1 MKYITATIDAGGK
14 LVCNLDYYTDAEGK
28 TQFFPLIQGSVNY
41 YAFRLIT
48 NNLPDEWRDILQA
61 QNNRWVIFQNTHL
74 EDGKNTTAMPLT
86 PVNDRGMVY
95 LQAVIPSYILAKP
108 GVLSITILFSLGETI
123 KTLATVSQNESDF
136 EPLRILPAN
145 DTLDKAILS
154 GITIEDKTIYHQL
167 IGTLLGGSNGQ
178 VLQKNSA
185 SGTMGYTWVD
195 GSKLSQGI
203 IFGGYVIPYKV
214 KGTEGTEGTD
224 TIYALAEITPS
235 ARTTIFGEGS
245 TETQLILLNQ
255 ASAGDRID
263 NILSRGW
270 AQCTNM
276 QFLARESVNSSDG
289 LNASL
294 NDYLVSDGEKWNIV
308 PAVDK
313 TVIERIVA
321 DSYVPWNYGSNAGD
335 TEKTVNM
342 VNISGN
348 AGSAN
353 KVNNTLTIGTLKF
366 DGSSDQTVESI
377 DGALLTDKTIDSSK
391 LADNV
396 SEVYIPWK
404 YGGGSE
410 EAVQINISGNAG
422 SANKVNNELTIGD
435 QTFDGSQPVVISAQT
450 LATLLDTYANAYI
463 DTPNLRDLSV
473 ASGKIGKGAVV
484 SDKLADGAVITR
496 TLAKNAV
503 TYDKL
508 DGEGMKSRL
517 LRIGTG
523 NRAPEASDASSFDL
537 WVQWF

>member
-214 KGTEGTEGTD
+214 KGTEGTD

-289 LNASL
+289 LNVSL

-335 TEKTVNM
+335 TKKTVNM
-342 VNISGN
+342 VDISGN

-353 KVNNTLTIGTLKF
+353 KVNHTLIIGPLKF
-366 DGSSDQTVESI
+366 DGSEDQTAKSI
-377 DGALLTDKTIDSSK
+377 DGAWLTAKTVDKTK
-391 LADNV
+391 LADDV
-396 SEVYIPWK
+396 SEVYIPWS
-404 YGGGSE
+404 YGGGSTN
-410 EAVQINISGNAG
+410 AVKINIDGNAK
-422 SANKVNNELTIGD
+422 SADKVNNALSIAGKTY
-435 QTFDGSQPVVISAQT
+435 DGSMAIEVEASDLKTALKNQIGSEQI
-450 LATLLDTYANAYI
+450 I
-463 DTPNLRDLSV
+463 DNSV
-473 ASGKIGKGAVV
+473 ATAKIPNKAITE
-484 SDKLADGAVITR
+484 DKLADGAVITR

>member
-203 IFGGYVIPYKV
+203 IFGGYVTPYKV
-214 KGTEGTEGTD
+214 KGTEGTD

-289 LNASL
+289 LNVSL

-335 TEKTVNM
+335 TKKTVNM
-342 VNISGN
+342 VDISGNAGSASKLNHSLTIGSINSKTYDGSSDVLLENIDGNWLTTKTVDKEKLADNVSEVYIPWSYGGGNEEAVKINISGN

-353 KVNNTLTIGTLKF
+353 KVNNTLSIAGKTY
-366 DGSSDQTVESI
+366 DGSMAIEVEASDLKT
-377 DGALLTDKTIDSSK
+377 ALKNQI
-391 LADNV
+391 
-396 SEVYIPWK
+396 
-404 YGGGSE
+404 GSE
-410 EAVQINISGNAG
+410 QIM
-422 SANKVNNELTIGD
+422 
-435 QTFDGSQPVVISAQT
+435 DGSVGTA
-450 LATLLDTYANAYI
+450 
-463 DTPNLRDLSV
+463 
-473 ASGKIGKGAVV
+473 KILNKAITE
-484 SDKLADGAVITR
+484 DKLADGAVITR
-496 TLAKNAV
+496 TLAKNVV

-523 NRAPEASDASSFDL
+523 NRAPQASDASNFDL

>member
-14 LVCNLDYYTDAEGK
+14 LVCNLDYYTDSEGK
-28 TQFFPLIQGSVNY
+28 TQFFPLLQSSVNY

-48 NNLPDEWRDILQA
+48 NNLPDEWKDILQA

-86 PVNDRGMVY
+86 LVNDKGMVY

-108 GVLSITILFSLGETI
+108 GVLSITILFALGETI
-123 KTLATVSQNESDF
+123 KQLSTVSQNESDF
-136 EPLRILPAN
+136 EPLRILPSN
-145 DTLDKAILS
+145 DTIDKAILS

-167 IGTLLGGSNGQ
+167 IGTLLGGSDGQ

-195 GSKLSQGI
+195 GSKLSSGI
-203 IFGGYVIPYKV
+203 IFGGYVTHYTSENTKKV
-214 KGTEGTEGTD
+214 
-224 TIYALAEITPS
+224 YALAEITPS

-245 TETQLILLNQ
+245 TETKLILLNQ
-255 ASAGDRID
+255 ATASDTID
-263 NILSRGW
+263 GIIPRGW
-270 AQCTNM
+270 AQCTNI

-289 LNASL
+289 LNVSL

-348 AGSAN
+348 AGSAD
-353 KVNNTLTIGTLKF
+353 KVNHSIDIAGAKF
-366 DGSSDQTVESI
+366 DGHEDIVVSSIKGEWLD
-377 DGALLTDKTIDSSK
+377 DGSVKASK
-391 LADNV
+391 LNADV
-396 SEVYIPWK
+396 SNVYIPWS
-404 YGGGSE
+404 YGGGNE

-422 SANKVNNELTIGD
+422 SANKVNNKLTIGEQPFK

-450 LATLLDTYANAYI
+450 LATLLDTYASAYI
-463 DTPNLRDLSV
+463 DTSNLRDLSV
-473 ASGKIGKGAVV
+473 ASSKIGKGAVV
-484 SDKLADGAVITR
+484 SDKLADGAVGTDA
-496 TLAKNAV
+496 LADKGV
-503 TYDKL
+503 TYAKL

-523 NRAPEASDASSFDL
+523 NRAPKTEDASSFDL

>member
-14 LVCNLDYYTDAEGK
+14 LVCNLDYYTDSEGK
-28 TQFFPLIQGSVNY
+28 TQFFPLLQSSVNY

-86 PVNDRGMVY
+86 LVNDRGMVY

-108 GVLSITILFSLGETI
+108 GVLSITILFALGETI
-123 KTLATVSQNESDF
+123 KQLSTVSQNESDF
-136 EPLRILPAN
+136 EPLRILPSN
-145 DTLDKAILS
+145 DTIDKAILS

-167 IGTLLGGSNGQ
+167 IGTLLGGSDGQ
-178 VLQKNSA
+178 VLQKSSA

-203 IFGGYVIPYKV
+203 IFGGYVTSYTSEATNKV
-214 KGTEGTEGTD
+214 
-224 TIYALAEITPS
+224 YALAEITPT
-235 ARTTIFGEGS
+235 ARATIFGEGS

-255 ASAGDRID
+255 ASASDRID
-263 NILSRGW
+263 GIISRGW

-276 QFLARESVNSSDG
+276 QFLARESVNSTDG

-335 TEKTVNM
+335 TKKTVNM
-342 VNISGN
+342 VDISGN
-348 AGSAN
+348 AGSAD
-353 KVNNTLTIGTLKF
+353 KVNHFIDIAGAKF
-366 DGSSDQTVESI
+366 DGHEDIVVSSIKGEWLD
-377 DGALLTDKTIDSSK
+377 DSSVKASK
-391 LADNV
+391 LNADV
-396 SEVYIPWK
+396 SNVYIPWS
-404 YGGGSE
+404 YDGGSQD
-410 EAVQINISGNAG
+410 AVKINISGNAET
-422 SANKVNNELTIGD
+422 ATKVKNQLEING
-435 QTFDGSQPVVISAQT
+435 QFFDGSEAVTISAQT
-450 LATLLDTYANAYI
+450 LATLLDAYDKMYI
-463 DTPNLRDLSV
+463 RTRNLYDSSV
-473 ASGKIGKGAVV
+473 TSSKIGDKAVAD
-484 SDKLADGAVITR
+484 DKLADSAVVTR

-523 NRAPEASDASSFDL
+523 NRAPQASDASTFDL

>member
-14 LVCNLDYYTDAEGK
+14 LVCKLEDYIDSEGK
-28 TQFFPLIQGSVNY
+28 SHVFPLIQSSVNY

-61 QNNRWVIFQNTHL
+61 KNNRWVIFQNTHL

-145 DTLDKAILS
+145 NTIDKAILS
-154 GITIEDKTIYHQL
+154 GITVEDKTIYHQL
-167 IGTLLGGSNGQ
+167 IGTLLGGSDGQ
-178 VLQKNSA
+178 VLQKSSA

-203 IFGGYVIPYKV
+203 VFGGYVTSYKV
-214 KGTEGTEGTD
+214 KGTDGTSTV
-224 TIYALAEITPS
+224 YVLADITPT

-255 ASAGDRID
+255 ASASDRID
-263 NILSRGW
+263 GIISRGW

-276 QFLARESVNSSDG
+276 QFLARESVNSNDG
-289 LNASL
+289 LNVSL
-294 NDYLVSDGEKWNIV
+294 NDYLVSDGEKWNVV

-348 AGSAN
+348 AGSAD
-353 KVNNTLTIGTLKF
+353 KVKHSLTIGPVKF
-366 DGSSDQTVESI
+366 DGSEDKTVESI
-377 DGALLTDKTIDSSK
+377 DGSWLTAKTVTADK

-396 SEVYIPWK
+396 SDVYIPWN
-404 YGGGSE
+404 YSGGSQ
-410 EAVQINISGNAG
+410 EAVEINIAGNAG
-422 SANKVNNELTIGD
+422 SANKVNNKLEING
-435 QTFDGSQPVVISAQT
+435 QFFDGSEAVTISAQT
-450 LATLLDTYANAYI
+450 LATLLDAYVGAYI

-473 ASGKIGKGAVV
+473 ASDKIGNGAVI
-484 SDKLADGAVITR
+484 SDKLASGAVVTDA
-496 TLAKNAV
+496 LADKSV
-503 TYDKL
+503 TYAKL
-508 DGEGMKSRL
+508 DGDGMRSRL

-523 NRAPEASDASSFDL
+523 NHAPTSSDASSYDL

>member
-14 LVCNLDYYTDAEGK
+14 LVCNLDYYTDSEGK
-28 TQFFPLIQGSVNY
+28 TQFFPLLQSSVNY

-86 PVNDRGMVY
+86 PVKDRGMVY

-108 GVLSITILFSLGETI
+108 GVLSITILFALGETI
-123 KTLATVSQNESDF
+123 KQLSTVSQNESDF
-136 EPLRILPAN
+136 EPLRILPSN
-145 DTLDKAILS
+145 DTIDKAILS

-167 IGTLLGGSNGQ
+167 IGILLGGSDGQ
-178 VLQKNSA
+178 VLQKSSA

-203 IFGGYVIPYKV
+203 IFGGYVTSYTSEATNKV
-214 KGTEGTEGTD
+214 
-224 TIYALAEITPS
+224 YALAEITPT
-235 ARTTIFGEGS
+235 ARTTIFGKGS

-255 ASAGDRID
+255 ASASDHID
-263 NILSRGW
+263 NIISRGW

-276 QFLARESVNSSDG
+276 QFLARESVNSTDG

-377 DGALLTDKTIDSSK
+377 DGALLTDKTVDSSK

-473 ASGKIGKGAVV
+473 ASGKIGKGAIV
-484 SDKLADGAVITR
+484 SDKLADGAVGTDA
-496 TLAKNAV
+496 LADKGV
-503 TYDKL
+503 TYAKL

-523 NRAPEASDASSFDL
+523 NRAPQASDASSFDL

>member
-14 LVCNLDYYTDAEGK
+14 LVCNLDYYTDSEGK
-28 TQFFPLIQGSVNY
+28 TQFFPLLQSSVNY

-108 GVLSITILFSLGETI
+108 GVLSITILFALGETI
-123 KTLATVSQNESDF
+123 KQLSTVSQNESDF
-136 EPLRILPAN
+136 EPLRILPSN
-145 DTLDKAILS
+145 DTIDKAILS

-167 IGTLLGGSNGQ
+167 IGTLLSGSDGQ
-178 VLQKNSA
+178 ILQKNSA
-185 SGTMGYTWVD
+185 SGTMGYDWVD
-195 GSKLSQGI
+195 GSKLSSGI
-203 IFGGYVIPYKV
+203 IFGGYVTSY
-214 KGTEGTEGTD
+214 TSETTD
-224 TIYALAEITPS
+224 NVYALAEITPT

-255 ASAGDRID
+255 ASASDRID
-263 NILSRGW
+263 GIIPRGW
-270 AQCTNM
+270 SQCTNM
-276 QFLARESVNSSDG
+276 QFLVRESVNSSDG
-289 LNASL
+289 LTASL
-294 NDYLVSDGEKWNIV
+294 NDYLLSDGEKWNVV

-335 TEKTVNM
+335 TKKTINM
-342 VNISGN
+342 VDISGN
-348 AGSAN
+348 AGSAD
-353 KVNNTLTIGTLKF
+353 KVNHSLAIGPLTF

-377 DGALLTDKTIDSSK
+377 DGSWLATKTVTADK
-391 LADNV
+391 LADDV
-396 SEVYIPWK
+396 SDAYIPWN

-410 EAVQINISGNAG
+410 EAVKINIAGNAG
-422 SANKVNNELTIGD
+422 SANKVNNKLEING
-435 QTFDGSQPVVISAQT
+435 QFFDGSEAVTITAQT
-450 LATLLDTYANAYI
+450 LATLLDTYTSTYVR
-463 DTPNLRDLSV
+463 TPNLYD
-473 ASGKIGKGAVV
+473 ASIVSSKIGE
-484 SDKLADGAVITR
+484 GAVISDKIATGAVG
-496 TLAKNAV
+496 TNALADKGV
-503 TYDKL
+503 TYAKL
-508 DGEGMKSRL
+508 DGDGMKSRL

-523 NRAPEASDASSFDL
+523 DRVPTSSDASSYDL

>member
-14 LVCNLDYYTDAEGK
+14 LVCNLDYYIDSEGK
-28 TQFFPLIQGSVNY
+28 SQTFPLIQSSVNY

-61 QNNRWVIFQNTHL
+61 KNNRWVIFQNTHL

-86 PVNDRGMVY
+86 PVTDRGMLY

-145 DTLDKAILS
+145 DTIDKAILS
-154 GITIEDKTIYHQL
+154 GITVEDKTIYHQL
-167 IGTLLGGSNGQ
+167 IGTLLGGSDGQ
-178 VLQKNSA
+178 VLQKSSA

-203 IFGGYVIPYKV
+203 VFGGYVTSHKV
-214 KGTEGTEGTD
+214 EGTD
-224 TIYALAEITPS
+224 GTSTVYVLADITPT

-245 TETQLILLNQ
+245 TETKLILLNQ
-255 ASAGDRID
+255 ASASDRID
-263 NILSRGW
+263 GIISRGW

-276 QFLARESVNSSDG
+276 QFLARESVNSNDG
-289 LNASL
+289 LNVSL
-294 NDYLVSDGEKWNIV
+294 NDYLVSDGEKWNVV

-348 AGSAN
+348 AGSAS
-353 KVNNTLTIGTLKF
+353 KVNHSLTIGPLTF

-377 DGALLTDKTIDSSK
+377 DGAWLTAKTVTADK

-396 SEVYIPWK
+396 SEVYIPWS

-410 EAVQINISGNAG
+410 EAVKINVAGNAG
-422 SANKVNNELTIGD
+422 SANKVNNKLEING
-435 QTFDGSQPVVISAQT
+435 QFFDGSEAVTISAQT
-450 LATLLDTYANAYI
+450 LATLLDAYAGAYI

-473 ASGKIGKGAVV
+473 ASSKISNGAVI
-484 SDKLADGAVITR
+484 SDKLASGAVVTNA
-496 TLAKNAV
+496 LADKAV
-503 TYDKL
+503 TYAKL
-508 DGEGMKSRL
+508 DGDGMRSRL

-523 NRAPEASDASSFDL
+523 NRAPTSSDASSYDL
-537 WVQWF
+537 WVQWV

>member
-14 LVCNLDYYTDAEGK
+14 LVCNLDYYIDSEGK
-28 TQFFPLIQGSVNY
+28 SQTFPLIQSSVNY

-86 PVNDRGMVY
+86 PVTDRGMLY

-145 DTLDKAILS
+145 DTIDKAILS
-154 GITIEDKTIYHQL
+154 GITVEDKTIYHQL
-167 IGTLLGGSNGQ
+167 IGTLLGGSDGQ
-178 VLQKNSA
+178 VLQKSSA

-203 IFGGYVIPYKV
+203 VFGGYVTSHNV
-214 KGTEGTEGTD
+214 KGTDGTSTV
-224 TIYALAEITPS
+224 YVLADITPT

-255 ASAGDRID
+255 ASASDRID
-263 NILSRGW
+263 GIISRGW

-276 QFLARESVNSSDG
+276 QFLARESVNSNDG
-289 LNASL
+289 LNVSL
-294 NDYLVSDGEKWNIV
+294 NDYLLSDGEKWNVV

-348 AGSAN
+348 AGSAD
-353 KVNNTLTIGTLKF
+353 KVNHSLTIGPLAF
-366 DGSSDQTVESI
+366 DGSEDKTVESI
-377 DGALLTDKTIDSSK
+377 DGSWLTAKTVTADK

-396 SEVYIPWK
+396 SDVYIPWN
-404 YGGGSE
+404 YSGGSQ
-410 EAVQINISGNAG
+410 EAVEINIAGNAG
-422 SANKVNNELTIGD
+422 SANKVNNKLEING
-435 QTFDGSQPVVISAQT
+435 QFFDGSEAVTISAQT
-450 LATLLDTYANAYI
+450 LATLLDAYAGAYI

-473 ASGKIGKGAVV
+473 ASGKIGKGAVI
-484 SDKLADGAVITR
+484 SDKLASGAVVTSA
-496 TLAKNAV
+496 LADKAV
-503 TYDKL
+503 TYAKL
-508 DGEGMKSRL
+508 DGDGMRSRL

-523 NRAPEASDASSFDL
+523 NRAPTSSDASSYDL
-537 WVQWF
+537 WAQWFE

>member
-185 SGTMGYTWVD
+185 SGTMGYIWVD

-203 IFGGYVIPYKV
+203 IFGGYVTPYKV

-289 LNASL
+289 LNVSL

-335 TEKTVNM
+335 TKKTVNM
-342 VNISGN
+342 VDISGNAGSASKLNHSLTIGSINSKTYDGSSDVLLENIDGNWLTTKTVDKEKLADNVSEVYIPWSYGGGNEEAVKINISGN

-353 KVNNTLTIGTLKF
+353 KVNNTLSIAGKTY
-366 DGSSDQTVESI
+366 DGSMAIEVEASDLKT
-377 DGALLTDKTIDSSK
+377 ALKNQI
-391 LADNV
+391 
-396 SEVYIPWK
+396 
-404 YGGGSE
+404 GSE
-410 EAVQINISGNAG
+410 QIM
-422 SANKVNNELTIGD
+422 
-435 QTFDGSQPVVISAQT
+435 DGSVGT
-450 LATLLDTYANAYI
+450 T
-463 DTPNLRDLSV
+463 
-473 ASGKIGKGAVV
+473 KILNKAITE
-484 SDKLADGAVITR
+484 DKLADGAVITR